1 MIVSM
6 LDKSFRLFSLILTLL
21 YFRVIYVKKTTLTY
35 YDFASNNKISN
46 KLSSLRFIL
55 RPICRINLKGVCR
68 KFTTYGNAL
77 FLSLLQQM
85 RPTYHSNSLVE
96 CYLKMVPWLKCAF
109 LVPQSFSWQPMLKLS
124 LALKITNQ
132 NLSFNILQ
140 DHERNTNN

>member
-6 LDKSFRLFSLILTLL
+6 LDKSFRLFSLILTL
-21 YFRVIYVKKTTLTY
+21 YFRVICAKKTTLTY

-55 RPICRINLKGVCR
+55 RPICRINLKRVCWI
-68 KFTTYGNAL
+68 FTTYGNSL

-109 LVPQSFSWQPMLKLS
+109 LVPQSFSWQPMSKLS

-140 DHERNTNN
+140 DQERNANH